1 MALLPPR
8 PFNRGGTWGI
18 ESIGAPEVKTTEGEV
33 IFKFAAHP
41 FVNAPYNGE
50 LIVHITA
57 EIPSTAAGTEKVYFK
72 TGNEAQKAV
81 TRAGGD
87 PLVAADI
94 ATTGYYKFFYDYTTG
109 VLEAMASIVPSTE

>member
-1 MALLPPR
+1 MASLLPPR
-8 PFNRGGTWGI
+8 PFNRGGIWGI
-18 ESIGAPEVKTTEGEV
+18 ASLGAPELKTGEV

-57 EIPSTAAGTEKVYFK
+57 EIPSTAVGTEKVYFK
-72 TGNEAQKAV
+72 TGDEAQKAV
-81 TRAGGD
+81 TRAGGA

-94 ATTGYYKFFYDYTTG
+94 PTTGYYKFFYDYTTG
-109 VLEAMASIVPSTE
+109 VLEAMASIVPTTE